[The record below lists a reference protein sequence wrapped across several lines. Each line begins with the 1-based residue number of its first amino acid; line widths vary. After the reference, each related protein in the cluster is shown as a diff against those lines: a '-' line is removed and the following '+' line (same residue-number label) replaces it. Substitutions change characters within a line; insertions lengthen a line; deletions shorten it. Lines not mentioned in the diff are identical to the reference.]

1 MKTKILIILGMVL
14 AATMPL
20 APQAKAV
27 EFSIAVG
34 DRPYYH
40 GNYYW
45 HEGFRWYWVPG
56 HYSQSRGHWVA
67 GHYVRRGVYNGAYAH
82 THFRHHRVWIETH

>member
-1 MKTKILIILGMVL
+1 VVL

-20 APQAKAV
+20 VPQTAKAI
-27 EFSIAVG
+27 EFSVAVG

-45 HEGFRWYWVPG
+45 HEGYRWYWVPG
-56 HYSQSRGHWVA
+56 HYSHHRGHWVP
-67 GHYVRRGVYNGAYAH
+67 GHYVRRGDYNGAYAR
-82 THFRHHRVWIETH
+82 THFRHHRVWVETH